1 MQKYYKMC
9 KMEITDLIK
18 GMESANVSD
27 IYIFL
32 HEDGPVAFDASAAHL
47 LCYFPEMEMESVFC
61 SDSKRHRIIQGFA
74 LEPVLERL
82 AQYPC
87 LVDDDCIRIMGVL

>member
-1 MQKYYKMC
+1 MC

-27 IYIFL
+27 IYIFFYV
-32 HEDGPVAFDASAAHL
+32 DGPVAFDASAAHL

-87 LVDDDCIRIMGVL
+87 LVDDDCIRIMCVL

>member
-1 MQKYYKMC
+1 MC

-47 LCYFPEMEMESVFC
+47 LCYFPEMEMESVFVVTANVTELYR
-61 SDSKRHRIIQGFA
+61 DSHWNRCWNDWRNTRVWLMTIVS
-74 LEPVLERL
+74 E
-82 AQYPC
+82 
-87 LVDDDCIRIMGVL
+87 

>member
-1 MQKYYKMC
+1 MC

-18 GMESANVSD
+18 GRKVQMCR
-27 IYIFL
+27 IFTFFFTRTAL
-32 HEDGPVAFDASAAHL
+32 WLLTPLPPHL

-74 LEPVLERL
+74 LETGAGTTGAIPVSG
-82 AQYPC
+82 
-87 LVDDDCIRIMGVL
+87 DDDCIRIMCVL

>member
-1 MQKYYKMC
+1 
-9 KMEITDLIK
+9 MEITDLIK

-47 LCYFPEMEMESVFC
+47 LCYFPEMEMESVLC
-61 SDSKRHRIIQGFA
+61 SDRRHHKLIRGFS
-74 LEPVLERL
+74 LEPMLKRL

-87 LVDDDCIRIMGVL
+87 LVDGECIRVMEVL

>member
-1 MQKYYKMC
+1 MC

-32 HEDGPVAFDASAAHL
+32 HEDGP
-47 LCYFPEMEMESVFC
+47 
-61 SDSKRHRIIQGFA
+61 GF
-74 LEPVLERL
+74 
-82 AQYPC
+82 
-87 LVDDDCIRIMGVL
+87 

>member
-1 MQKYYKMC
+1 
-9 KMEITDLIK
+9 MEITDLIK
-18 GMESANVSD
+18 RMESANVSD

-32 HEDGPVAFDASAAHL
+32 HEDGPVVFDASAAHL
-47 LCYFPEMEMESVFC
+47 QFYFPEMEMESVFC
-61 SDSKRHRIIQGFA
+61 SDSKRHEIIQGLA

-87 LVDDDCIRIMGVL
+87 LVDDDCIRIMGVP

>member
-1 MQKYYKMC
+1 MC

-47 LCYFPEMEMESVFC
+47 LCYFPEMEMESVLC
-61 SDSKRHRIIQGFA
+61 SDRRHHKLIRGFS
-74 LEPVLERL
+74 LEPVLKRL
-82 AQYPC
+82 AQYRC
-87 LVDDDCIRIMGVL
+87 LVDGECIRVMEVL

>member
-1 MQKYYKMC
+1 
-9 KMEITDLIK
+9 MEITDLIK
-18 GMESANVSD
+18 ERESVNVSD
-27 IYIFL
+27 IYIYL
-32 HEDGPVAFDASAAHL
+32 YEDGPVVFDVSAVHL
-47 LCYFPEMEMESVFC
+47 QFYFPEMEMESVFC

-87 LVDDDCIRIMGVL
+87 LVDDDCIRIMCVL

>member
-1 MQKYYKMC
+1 MF

-18 GMESANVSD
+18 GMESANVSE

-32 HEDGPVAFDASAAHL
+32 HEDGPVVFDASAAHL
-47 LCYFPEMEMESVFC
+47 QFYFPEMEMESVLC
-61 SDSKRHRIIQGFA
+61 SDSKRHRIIRGFA

-82 AQYPC
+82 AKYPC
-87 LVDDDCIRIMGVL
+87 LVDDECIRIIEVL

>member
-1 MQKYYKMC
+1 MY
-9 KMEITDLIK
+9 KMEITDLIIRK
-18 GMESANVSD
+18 ESENISD

-32 HEDGPVAFDASAAHL
+32 YEEGPVVFDASAVHL
-47 LCYFPEMEMESVFC
+47 LFYFPEMEMESVLC
-61 SDSKRHRIIQGFA
+61 SDRRRHRVIRGLA

-87 LVDDDCIRIMGVL
+87 LVDDEYIRVMGVCEG

>member
-1 MQKYYKMC
+1 
-9 KMEITDLIK
+9 MEITDLIK
-18 GMESANVSD
+18 GMESANCVG
-27 IYIFL
+27 YL
-32 HEDGPVAFDASAAHL
+32 HFSSRGRPVAFDASAAHL

-87 LVDDDCIRIMGVL
+87 LVDDDCIRIMCVL

>member
-1 MQKYYKMC
+1 MC

-18 GMESANVSD
+18 GMESVNVSD
-27 IYIFL
+27 IYISL
-32 HEDGPVAFDASAAHL
+32 YKDGPVVFDASAAHL
-47 LCYFPEMEMESVFC
+47 QFYFPEMEMESVVC
-61 SDSKRHRIIQGFA
+61 SDRKRHRIIQGFA

-87 LVDDDCIRIMGVL
+87 LIDDECIRIMGCCER

>member
-1 MQKYYKMC
+1 MC

-61 SDSKRHRIIQGFA
+61 SDQQTSQNYTGICIGTGA
-74 LEPVLERL
+74 GTTGAIPVS
-82 AQYPC
+82 
-87 LVDDDCIRIMGVL
+87 G

>member
-1 MQKYYKMC
+1 MC

-61 SDSKRHRIIQGFA
+61 NASSR
-74 LEPVLERL
+74 
-82 AQYPC
+82 
-87 LVDDDCIRIMGVL
+87 

>member
-1 MQKYYKMC
+1 MQDGDNRSDQGNGKC
-9 KMEITDLIK
+9 KCVGYLH
-18 GMESANVSD
+18 
-27 IYIFL
+27 FL

-87 LVDDDCIRIMGVL
+87 LVDDDCIRIMCVL

>member
-1 MQKYYKMC
+1 
-9 KMEITDLIK
+9 MEITDLIK

-47 LCYFPEMEMESVFC
+47 LCYFPEMEMESVFVVTANVTELYRDLHWNRC
-61 SDSKRHRIIQGFA
+61 WNDWRNTRVWLMTIVS
-74 LEPVLERL
+74 E
-82 AQYPC
+82 
-87 LVDDDCIRIMGVL
+87 